1 MSAHVKARYGHMT
14 SGRERRISL
23 RMLAL
28 TAAIA
33 MACLAGPLLMA
44 TPAHAQTECG
54 TASGDGTARI
64 TAQTSGNVVTCTYTA
79 TGDRGGEFVFTSPAG
94 VTQLTGIAV
103 VGGSGASGSGSPGGA
118 ATGGGAG

>member
-14 SGRERRISL
+14 SGRERRTSL

-28 TAAIA
+28 TVAVA

-54 TASGDGTARI
+54 GAFGYGTARI
-64 TAQTSGNVVTCTYTA
+64 TAQTSGNVASADTRSQATA
-79 TGDRGGEFVFTSPAG
+79 AAS
-94 VTQLTGIAV
+94 
-103 VGGSGASGSGSPGGA
+103 SGSSRPPGSPS
-118 ATGGGAG
+118 

>member
-28 TAAIA
+28 TVAVA

-54 TASGDGTARI
+54 TASGDGTTGI
-64 TAQTSGNVVTCTYTA
+64 TTRTYRV
-79 TGDRGGEFVFTSPAG
+79 TGDSGGEFVFTPPAE
-94 VTQLTGIAV
+94 VPQLTGTTV
-103 VGGSGASGSGSPGGA
+103 VGGSGAN
-118 ATGGGAG
+118 GGAGSSYASNGLVV